1 MCRVEML
8 MVDGLHLAGGARTT
22 GRQRNFSMRA
32 VLIGLGT
39 AALLLGRPASAQA
52 PEPVLA
58 PPRLALP
65 AGQQHPADGAHPF
78 DASDVNSRLDGYMPE
93 ALANGDIAG
102 AVVVVVKDGAV
113 LTERGFGVSDMATKA
128 LVDPERTLFR
138 PGSTSKLFTW
148 TAVMQQ
154 VEAGR
159 LNLDQD
165 INAYLDFDIPA
176 DHGKPITLRDLMTHT
191 AGFEESLKGVLVP
204 NAGGMRPLGAF
215 LKAWVP
221 ARLFAPGE
229 VPAYSNYGAALAGYI
244 VERVS
249 GEKFSAYIEHRILRP
264 LGMANSTFEQPI
276 PSAWQSRLSKSYFA
290 ASGPPNPF
298 EFLQISPAGSMTTT
312 GADMARF
319 MIAHLDDGQFGAAR
333 ILMPGTARLMHA
345 PAFTATPPLPG
356 MALGFYHEDRNGHVI
371 IGHGGDT
378 VTFHSDMHL
387 LLNDRCGL
395 FVSFNSRG
403 AHDSVYAIRE
413 LLFRQF
419 VDRYFPAPAEE
430 HPVVASARAD
440 AVTLAG
446 TYIPSRRS
454 DTTFFHLA
462 YLLVP
467 TRVAATADGDIT
479 LSDQASPGG
488 ALQAWHEIAPFV
500 WQNAATGIRLA
511 AVVRRGT
518 VRQFGLEGAP
528 FEVYQ
533 PAVGAYAHWNLTVLE
548 ASLAA
553 LAISALVWPVAAL
566 VRWRYRQPFPFRGRV
581 AILYRLVRGVAVID
595 VLLAVGWMTILS
607 QVQTNVVLLNGPLD
621 PWLRLLQ
628 ALGLAGIAG
637 GVVGVLNAVLVWRE
651 RQAAW
656 RVKVQALLLAFATLG
671 AAWSI
676 VGQRLVTAS
685 LNY

>member
-1 MCRVEML
+1 MIAGV
-8 MVDGLHLAGGARTT
+8 HLAGGARAI
-22 GRQRNFSMRA
+22 GRRWKVRMRA
-32 VLIGLGT
+32 VLVGIGA
-39 AALLLGRPASAQA
+39 AALLSGQQAAAQA
-52 PEPVLA
+52 ADPALTQ
-58 PPRLALP
+58 PRLVLP
-65 AGQQHPADGAHPF
+65 AGQDHSADGAHPLN
-78 DASDVNSRLDGYMPE
+78 ASDVNSWLDGYMPE
-93 ALANGDIAG
+93 ALSNGDIAG
-102 AVVVVVKDGAV
+102 AVVVIVKDGAI

-154 VEAGR
+154 VQAGK

-165 INAYLDFDIPA
+165 INAYLDFNIPA
-176 DHGKPITLRDLMTHT
+176 THGQPITLRNLMTHT

-204 NAGGMRPLGAF
+204 DASSMRPLGDV
-215 LKAWVP
+215 LKAWIP

-249 GEKFSAYIEHRILRP
+249 GEQFAAYVERHILQP

-276 PSAWQSRLSKSYFA
+276 PAAWQSRLSKSYFA

-298 EFLQISPAGSMTTT
+298 EFLPLSPAGSMTAT

-319 MIAHLDDGQFGAAR
+319 MIATLNDGQLGSAR
-333 ILMPGTARLMHA
+333 ILTPETARLMQA
-345 PAFTATPPLPG
+345 PAFSATPPLPG

-378 VTFHSDMHL
+378 ITFHSDMHL
-387 LLNDRCGL
+387 LLDEHCGL

-403 AHDSVYAIRE
+403 AHDSVYAARD
-413 LLFRQF
+413 LLFREF
-419 VDRYFPAPAEE
+419 LDRYFPAPA
-430 HPVVASARAD
+430 VKSSAIASATAD
-440 AVTLAG
+440 AAKLAG

-462 YLLVP
+462 YLLIP
-467 TRVAATADGDIT
+467 TRIATTADGNVT
-479 LSDQASPGG
+479 LSNQASPGG
-488 ALQAWHEIAPFV
+488 ALQAWHEIGPFV
-500 WQNAATGIRLA
+500 WQNAATGVRLA
-511 AVVRRGT
+511 AVIRDGKVRE
-518 VRQFGLEGAP
+518 FGLEGQP

-548 ASLAA
+548 TSLAV
-553 LAISALVWPVAAL
+553 LAIFAFAWPVAAV
-566 VRWRYRQPFPFRGRV
+566 VRWRYRQPFPFSGRV
-581 AILYRLVRGVAVID
+581 AILYRLVRVVAVTD
-595 VLLAVGWMTILS
+595 VLLAAGWMTILS
-607 QVQTNVVLLNGPLD
+607 QVQTNVALLNPSLD

-628 ALGLAGIAG
+628 ALGLIGIAG
-637 GVVGVLNAVLVWRE
+637 GALGVLSAVLVWRDK
-651 RQAAW
+651 QAGW
-656 RVKVQALLLAFATLG
+656 RLKFYSLLLAAATLG

-676 VGQRLVTAS
+676 IGQRLVTAS

>member
-1 MCRVEML
+1 
-8 MVDGLHLAGGARTT
+8 MVDGIHLAEGAQASSRH
-22 GRQRNFSMRA
+22 RNFSMRA
-32 VLIGLGT
+32 ALIALGAAVLLMGLP
-39 AALLLGRPASAQA
+39 AAAQT

-58 PPRLALP
+58 PPQPALP
-65 AGQQHPADGAHPF
+65 AGQEHPADGAHPL
-78 DASDVNSRLDGYMPE
+78 DASDADSWLDGYMPE
-93 ALANGDIAG
+93 ALASGDIAG
-102 AVVVVVKDGAV
+102 AVVVIVKDGAV

-128 LVDPERTLFR
+128 LVDPGRTLFR

-154 VEAGR
+154 VEAGK

-165 INAYLDFDIPA
+165 INTYLNFTIPA

-191 AGFEESLKGVLVP
+191 AGFEETLKGVLVP
-204 NAGGMRPLGAF
+204 NASGMRPLGTF

-249 GEKFSAYIEHRILRP
+249 GETFTAYIERHILRP

-276 PSAWQSRLSKSYFA
+276 PAAWQPRLSKSYFA

-319 MIAHLDDGQFGAAR
+319 MIAHLNDGQLGSAR
-333 ILMPGTARLMHA
+333 ILRSDTARLMHA

-371 IGHGGDT
+371 IGHAGDT

-387 LLNDRCGL
+387 LLNDHCGL

-413 LLFRQF
+413 LLFREF
-419 VDRYFPAPAEE
+419 IDRYFPAPAKE
-430 HPVVASARAD
+430 HPVVVASAKAD
-440 AVTLAG
+440 AITLAG

-467 TRVAATADGDIT
+467 TRVAGTADGDIT

-488 ALQAWHEIAPFV
+488 ALQSWHEVEPFV
-500 WQNAATGIRLA
+500 WQNVATGVRLA
-511 AVVRRGT
+511 AVVREGK

-548 ASLAA
+548 ASLAV
-553 LAISALVWPVAAL
+553 LAISALGWPVAAL
-566 VRWRYRQPFPFRGRV
+566 VRWRYRQPFPFSGRV

-607 QVQTNVVLLNGPLD
+607 QVQTNVVLLNAPLD

-637 GVVGVLNAVLVWRE
+637 GVVGVLNAVLVWKE
-651 RQAAW
+651 SQAVW
-656 RVKVQALLLAFATLG
+656 RVKFYALLLAFATLG